1 MYIGYPAWY
10 FIMASSSRNNHK
22 RSKKGKKKAKS
33 TDDDVASDN
42 NDEELF
48 SVEKIVDSK
57 IDKNGVQLYKCRWKG
72 YTAAHDTWEPTE
84 NVSST
89 GVSVIIIIAILMY
102 IPASVFNILA
112 VSFISHSL
120 SCALNFV
127 FVYNCSM

>member
-1 MYIGYPAWY
+1 
-10 FIMASSSRNNHK
+10 MASSRNNHK

-72 YTAAHDTWEPTE
+72 YTAADDTWEPTE

-89 GVSVIIIIAILMY
+89 GVSVIIIYCVII
-102 IPASVFNILA
+102 VN
-112 VSFISHSL
+112 VSG
-120 SCALNFV
+120 
-127 FVYNCSM
+127 

>member
-1 MYIGYPAWY
+1 
-10 FIMASSSRNNHK
+10 MASSRNNRK
-22 RSKKGKKKAKS
+22 RSKNEKKKSHTKEDKIIADAKS
-33 TDDDVASDN
+33 ALESSSDSED

-89 GVSVIIIIAILMY
+89 GVSVIIIYCVIISMLMY
-102 IPASVFNILA
+102 PTSIAKYLYDIIYF
-112 VSFISHSL
+112 SL
-120 SCALNFV
+120 IVMCTLF
-127 FVYNCSM
+127 CICI

>member
-1 MYIGYPAWY
+1 MKAHVVYEIGRLT
-10 FIMASSSRNNHK
+10 MDVENK
-22 RSKKGKKKAKS
+22 KKGEKEAH
-33 TDDDVASDN
+33 ADN

-89 GVSVIIIIAILMY
+89 GVSVLIIYCVILH
-102 IPASVFNILA
+102 N
-112 VSFISHSL
+112 VSG
-120 SCALNFV
+120 
-127 FVYNCSM
+127 